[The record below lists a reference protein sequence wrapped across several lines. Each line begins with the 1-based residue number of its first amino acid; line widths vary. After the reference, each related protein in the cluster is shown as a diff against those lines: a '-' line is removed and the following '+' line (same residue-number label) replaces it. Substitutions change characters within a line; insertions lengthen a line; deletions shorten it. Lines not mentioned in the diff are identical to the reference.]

1 MQFKFV
7 KKVLLLILLTSS
19 IHQHVFA
26 QSADIDEGFDPFSDY
41 NEIEQSA
48 EEEADINFFK
58 NGRFL
63 TVGLMIGYR
72 GYTDGFSQG
81 YSAAP
86 SWGFQFSYFFDLQLA
101 TSLSYSIADS
111 AVNFNS
117 YNDANFTS
125 VSEHYTG
132 TVNIQTFDI
141 NMKYYFNT
149 ENVTRG
155 LADLNPYVL
164 VGVGQFIRT
173 YNLSKSLALNPDR
186 PIGFKLAS
194 GIEIPLMRH
203 RAFLGLQLTYHYVQF
218 PDENNDSIEEDKTPA
233 PVLSPVR
240 PLLNGDIYEL
250 NTIIG
255 VNF

>member
-1 MQFKFV
+1 MQLNFL
-7 KKVLLLILLTSS
+7 KKIFLFTFLISLL
-19 IHQHVFA
+19 HQHVFA
-26 QSADIDEGFDPFSDY
+26 QGAEVDEGFDPFSDY
-41 NEIEQSA
+41 NETEQSV

-63 TVGLMIGYR
+63 TLGLMIGYR

-81 YSAAP
+81 YSASP

-101 TSLSYSIADS
+101 TSLSYSISDS
-111 AVNFNS
+111 SVNFNS
-117 YNDANFTS
+117 YNDAAFTS
-125 VSEHYTG
+125 VSEHYKG
-132 TVNIQTFDI
+132 TVNIQTFDL

-155 LADLNPYVL
+155 LAELNPYML

-186 PIGFKLAS
+186 PIGFKLAT

-203 RAFLGLQLTYHYVQF
+203 RAYLGLQLTYHYVQF
-218 PDENNDSIEEDKTPA
+218 PDENNDSIEEDKTPV

-240 PLLNGDIYEL
+240 PRLNGDIYEL

>member
-1 MQFKFV
+1 MQLKFFKKLF
-7 KKVLLLILLTSS
+7 LILFLASLFCQQ
-19 IHQHVFA
+19 IHA
-26 QSADIDEGFDPFSDY
+26 QGAEIDEGFDPFSDY
-41 NEIEQSA
+41 NEVEQSA

-63 TVGLMIGYR
+63 ALGLMLGYR

-81 YSAAP
+81 YSASP

-117 YNDANFTS
+117 YNDASFTN

-132 TVNIQTFDI
+132 TVNIQTFDL

-155 LADLNPYVL
+155 LADLNPYIL
-164 VGVGQFIRT
+164 AGVGQFIRT
-173 YNLSKSLALNPDR
+173 YNLSKTLALNPDR
-186 PIGFKLAS
+186 PIGFKIAS

-203 RAFLGLQLTYHYVQF
+203 RAYLGLQFTYHYVQF

-240 PLLNGDIYEL
+240 PLLNGDIYEI